1 VADIK
6 EVLAKSVLFK
16 SLSDAELD
24 QVLPLCHEK
33 SYAAGFRLIAEGEAA
48 KDLYIIVEGKV
59 MVEMNLLGVNGR
71 VQEALIETVP
81 SEEPLG
87 WSAVVGSRVYT
98 MTARCAEATRVI
110 AINGEQ
116 LLSLFNGSPAIG
128 FKVMEGLVE
137 VVDARIKSVMRMAFA

>member
-1 VADIK
+1 VTDIK

-16 SLSDAELD
+16 DLSDAELG

-33 SYAAGFRLIAEGEAA
+33 SYAAGFSVISEGDAA
-48 KDLYIIVEGKV
+48 KDLYIIAKGKV
-59 MVEMNLLGVNGR
+59 IVEMSLSVYPGMVH
-71 VQEALIETVP
+71 EALVETIP
-81 SEEPLG
+81 SEEPFG
-87 WSAVVGSRVYT
+87 WSAVVGSMVST

-110 AINGEQ
+110 AIDGEQ

-137 VVDARIKSVMRMAFA
+137 IVSARIKSVMRTAFA

>member
-1 VADIK
+1 VVAVR
-6 EVLAKSVLFK
+6 ETLAKSVLFK
-16 SLSDAELD
+16 GLSDAELD

-33 SYAAGFRLIAEGEAA
+33 SCAAGFSVISEGDVA
-48 KDLYIIVEGKV
+48 KDLYIIAQGKV
-59 MVEMNLLGVNGR
+59 IVEMSLSVYPGM

-81 SEEPLG
+81 SDEPFG

-98 MTARCAEATRVI
+98 VTARCAEATRVV
-110 AINGEQ
+110 AIDGEQ

-137 VVDARIKSVMRMAFA
+137 VVDARIKSVIRTAFA